1 MVVLLVGIGFNIPM
15 TRCSG
20 YDVVVDEEMDSRH
33 VVLVGYTGPAEV
45 KRSSH
50 VVLIGDL
57 VVVGSWS
64 AFLGV
69 AYVSSCLGDITCVA
83 TCVRCCCLCW
93 RFFYQ

>member
-1 MVVLLVGIGFNIPM
+1 MISSWGWIIGMVVLLVGIGFNIPM

-33 VVLVGYTGPAEV
+33 VVLV
-45 KRSSH
+45 
-50 VVLIGDL
+50 GDL